1 MSSPKASRARNRVNR
16 TETGQLGASRNS
28 RRLAPVLACMTHG
41 SEKLRALA
49 RQSRAMSMLVR
60 DPVRARS
67 LISLADL
74 YERQA
79 AEIEA
84 REPELLGA

>member
-1 MSSPKASRARNRVNR
+1 
-16 TETGQLGASRNS
+16 
-28 RRLAPVLACMTHG
+28 
-41 SEKLRALA
+41 
-49 RQSRAMSMLVR
+49 MLVR